1 MKERRSQAEL
11 NALIQAHA
19 KTCDACALCAIGE
32 VYAHAPDENGCNWGV
47 SVLKGSGCFECL
59 EAIKPFLE
67 SLYARFDL
75 VE

>member
-1 MKERRSQAEL
+1 
-11 NALIQAHA
+11 
-19 KTCDACALCAIGE
+19 
-32 VYAHAPDENGCNWGV
+32 VYAHPPDENGCNWGV
-47 SVLKGSGCFECL
+47 SVLKGSGCFKCL